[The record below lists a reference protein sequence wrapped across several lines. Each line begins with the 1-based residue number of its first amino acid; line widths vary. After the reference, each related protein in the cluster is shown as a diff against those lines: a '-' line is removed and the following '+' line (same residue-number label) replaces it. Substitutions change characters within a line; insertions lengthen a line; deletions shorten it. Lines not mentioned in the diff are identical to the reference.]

1 MNIVGGSIK
10 EKKNPLFIPLQSP
23 LAVVVATPAKEGR
36 ITTTKTTT
44 KSSSGGFCR
53 GFNDCLTMGSTVKQN
68 NKLTLINLQQQ
79 VVPLA

>member
-10 EKKNPLFIPLQSP
+10 EKKNPLFSPLQSQ
-23 LAVVVATPAKEGR
+23 LAVATPAKEGR
-36 ITTTKTTT
+36 ITTTKTTI
-44 KSSSGGFCR
+44 KSGSGGCCR